1 MLILIYRLFCGYLYV
16 RVTSKNPEKILN
28 LCSANGINVW
38 RVLLKND
45 KLYFKIGIGSFKKLR
60 IYKRNVSA
68 KVHITKKVGF
78 PFFVSR
84 NRKRYGMIAG
94 LAIFFII
101 LNLLSSFVWNICIRG
116 NETVKSENI
125 VKSLEKIGV
134 YEGASIRKID
144 PNEKRNELL
153 LLENGLSWAA
163 INIEGSKLTVDIV
176 ETKALE
182 QKDNSPSN
190 LKASCEGVVNR
201 VEVISGVLQV
211 KPGDAIEKGQL
222 LVSGVNEYEDQT
234 SSLVRSKGKIFAEV
248 TEKIEV
254 SQPLVVSELLNTGE
268 CTKRSVLQFFGLDI
282 PLFLGS
288 ITGTYNSTSSQNK
301 ISSGEPYI
309 PVKIYSKNF
318 FKTNRIT
325 YTLNEETAKK
335 RALEKLEK
343 LITEYIG
350 DGELVDRKD
359 EINISED
366 TLYITSH
373 IKCIKDVVFEE
384 KMQLDTRN

>member
-1 MLILIYRLFCGYLYV
+1 MLIFIYRLFCGYLYV

-45 KLYFKIGIGSFKKLR
+45 KLYFKIGIASFKKLR
-60 IYKRNVSA
+60 IYKRNIPA

-78 PFFVSR
+78 PFFVAR
-84 NRKRYGMIAG
+84 NRKRYGMAAG
-94 LAIFFII
+94 FAVFFVI
-101 LNLLSSFVWNICIRG
+101 LNLLSSFVWNICISG
-116 NETVKSENI
+116 NQTVKSADIIE
-125 VKSLEKIGV
+125 SLKKIGI
-134 YEGASIRKID
+134 YEGASISKID

-163 INIEGSKLTVDIV
+163 INIEGSKLTVDVV

-182 QKDNSPSN
+182 QKEDFPSN
-190 LKASCEGVVNR
+190 LKAACEGVVKK

-222 LVSGVNEYEDQT
+222 LVSGINEYEDQT
-234 SSLVRSKGKIFAEV
+234 NRLVRSQGKIYAEV
-248 TEKIEV
+248 TEVFEV
-254 SQPLVVSELLNTGE
+254 SQPLVVDEFLKTGE
-268 CTKRSVLQFFGLDI
+268 SAKRSVLEFFGLKI

-288 ITGTYNSTSSQNK
+288 ITDTFDSTSTQQK
-301 ISSGEPYI
+301 ISSGEPYV

-318 FKTNRIT
+318 FKTKRTT
-325 YTLNEETAKK
+325 YTLNEDTAKK
-335 RALEKLEK
+335 RALDKLNN
-343 LITEYIG
+343 LISKYIG
-350 DGELVDRKD
+350 DGELEDRND
-359 EINISED
+359 EIVISED
-366 TLYITSH
+366 VLYITSH
-373 IKCIKDVVFEE
+373 IKCTKDVVFEE